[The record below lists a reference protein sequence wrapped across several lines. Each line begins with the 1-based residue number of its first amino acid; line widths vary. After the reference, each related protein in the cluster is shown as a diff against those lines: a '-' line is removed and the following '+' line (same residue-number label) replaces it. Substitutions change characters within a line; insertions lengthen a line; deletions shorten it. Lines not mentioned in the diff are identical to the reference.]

1 MKTTVPV
8 YAAFF
13 FMSVLSVSCQ
23 GDSDTLTTTFSRI
36 ENCMDLH
43 PDTALYL
50 LNSIHHPEKL
60 HGKSQADY
68 ALLMTQAMDKNYMK
82 FSSDSLIALAL
93 NYYTLDAREPD
104 MRAKAHFY
112 YGRVLLE
119 SDKDEE
125 ALEHF
130 LSARK
135 HYDSVRHHK
144 MLALVA
150 REVGMI
156 KRRQRRYKDAM
167 ENYRESY
174 VRHLHLEDSLGIVTA
189 SQNMARI
196 FLFENRWDS
205 SHHYYHHA
213 LEMAV
218 QKAYPLEVSILH
230 ELGILHRSM
239 GRLDRAEPY
248 FLSAFEKETDT
259 EKKYMECL
267 SLGYLYMQM
276 GRVEDARKYLKLSI
290 NSSKPYTRIDAYNC
304 LYFLEKDI
312 DNYEDAIVYHEKA
325 DSIVNGLEE
334 LNTVELIAKLQSQY
348 ENEKLLNDH
357 LKIKVRHTSFVWW
370 GTVALMVL
378 AVYLC
383 YYYNKSKNHKKRIA
397 EIESQIR
404 CNEEEIG
411 RYRQEMEELQK
422 SKVRIPEGSRVV
434 AESRVQEVS
443 RTLELNRSKIG
454 ELNGKIVLL
463 TMQNKN
469 LSGQLKELG
478 GELSVCETSEQF
490 ISAFRL
496 LLAIKE
502 GALRGKLAH
511 AERDKLFRLFDLL
524 YANYVSR
531 LLAQTPSLTKHDL
544 EICCFVKFGLNN
556 EELSRIFQT
565 TSDSVT
571 KAKSR
576 LKGRLGIAPQEDL
589 ADYLH
594 DF

>member
-1 MKTTVPV
+1 ME
-8 YAAFF
+8 
-13 FMSVLSVSCQ
+13 S
-23 GDSDTLTTTFSRI
+23 
-36 ENCMDLH
+36 H

-60 HGKSQADY
+60 LGKSQADY
-68 ALLMTQAMDKNYMK
+68 ALLMTQAMDMNYMK

-93 NYYTLDAREPD
+93 NFYALDNRDPD

-119 SDKDEE
+119 SDKEEE

-135 HYDSVRHHK
+135 YYESISNHK
-144 MLALVA
+144 MLALIA
-150 REVGMI
+150 GEVGMI
-156 KRRQRRYKDAM
+156 KRRQRLYEEAM

-174 VRHLHLEDSLGIVTA
+174 VRHLHLEDSLGIISA

-196 FLFENRWDS
+196 FLFENQWDS
-205 SHHYYHHA
+205 SHYYYNHA
-213 LEMAV
+213 LEIAV
-218 QKAYPLEVSILH
+218 HKQYPFEVSILH
-230 ELGILHRSM
+230 ELGILYRSM
-239 GRLDRAEPY
+239 GRLDLAEPY
-248 FLSAFEKETDT
+248 FLSAFEKETDK

-267 SLGYLYMQM
+267 SLGYLYMQL
-276 GRVEDARKYLKLSI
+276 GRVDEARKYLKLSI

-312 DNYEDAIVYHEKA
+312 DNFEEAIVYHEKA
-325 DSIVNGLEE
+325 DSITNGLEE
-334 LNTVELIAKLQSQY
+334 LNTVELITKLQRQY

-357 LKIKVRHTSFVWW
+357 LKMKVRYTNFVWW
-370 GTVALMVL
+370 GTVAFMVL

-383 YYYNKSKNHKKRIA
+383 YYYNKSKNHKKRIV
-397 EIESQIR
+397 EIENQIR
-404 CNEEEIG
+404 CNEEEIR
-411 RYRQEMEELQK
+411 RYRQEMEEIQK

-454 ELNGKIVLL
+454 ELNGKIILL
-463 TMQNKN
+463 TMQNRN

-478 GELSVCETSEQF
+478 GGLSVCESSEQF

-502 GALRGKLAH
+502 GALRGKLSH
-511 AERDKLFRLFDLL
+511 AERNKLFRLFDLL
-524 YANYVSR
+524 YGNYVSR
-531 LLAQTPSLTKHDL
+531 LLARTPSLTKHDL

-576 LKGRLGIAPQEDL
+576 LKGRLGISPQEDL
-589 ADYLH
+589 TDYLH